1 MLMRTI
7 GLLVLLFSSLFSF
20 AQPVDLSKG
29 LVAYYPFNGNAND
42 ESGNGNHGVVRSAT
56 LTADRFNNPGCAYQ
70 FGDSSYIELPP
81 NTYIYGN
88 FTIALWVNVKEPS
101 TCGRILE
108 FGSGPWTNN
117 VAISSSFENTDK
129 PCLSLCNKN
138 ICNNIVSEQGI
149 EPERWVFLCV
159 TLKNSHVEFYK
170 NGKLWLRS
178 RNGVMPLPEL
188 RSMCYIGKSSWSD
201 NLNKNVLIDD
211 IRVYNR
217 VLSEEEIKALNNLS
231 TKDTNGKS
239 DVDVDIPV
247 NASAKGNTYALIVG
261 NEDYSSSQTDINA
274 EVNVEFAENDARTF
288 REYCV
293 KTLGIPEKNVKLL
306 VNATGSRMMQNLDLI
321 SKIAKA
327 SEGKAELIFY
337 YAGHGLPDEQT
348 KEPFLIPVDVNG
360 TDLTYAVKLADVY
373 KKLTENPAMR
383 VIAFIDACFSGG
395 ARNQGLVAIR
405 GVKVRPKEELVGSNL
420 VVFTSSS
427 GDESSAA
434 YKEMKHGLFTYYLL
448 KKLQQTKGDCTYAEL
463 DEYLRKEVSINS
475 LVVNKRQQTPQVVGG
490 PDVGDSWKEWKI
502 K

>member
-1 MLMRTI
+1 MRTV
-7 GLLVLLFSSLFSF
+7 GLLAILFSSLFSV
-20 AQPVDLSKG
+20 AQPVDLKSG

-42 ESGNGNHGVVRSAT
+42 ESGNGNHGVVRGAT
-56 LTADRFNNPGCAYQ
+56 LTADRLNNLSSAYR
-70 FGDSSYIELPP
+70 FVDSTYIELPP

-88 FTIALWVNVKEPS
+88 FTIALWVNVKQRS
-101 TCGRILE
+101 TWGRIIE

-117 VAISSSFENTDK
+117 VAISSSFESSDK

-138 ICNNIVSEQGI
+138 ICNNIVTETGL
-149 EPERWVFLCV
+149 EPDRWVFLCV

-178 RNGVMPLPEL
+178 LNGVIPQPEL
-188 RSMCYIGKSSWSD
+188 RSMCYIGKSSWPN
-201 NLNKNVLIDD
+201 NLNKEVLIDD

-217 VLSEEEIKALNNLS
+217 VLSEAEIIALSNLS
-231 TKDTNGKS
+231 AKETNGKS
-239 DVDVDIPV
+239 EVDLNIPV
-247 NASAKGNTYALIVG
+247 NATAKANTYALIIG

-274 EVNVEFAENDARTF
+274 EVNVEFAENDARVF

-293 KTLGIPEKNVKLL
+293 KTLGIPEKNVTLL

-337 YAGHGLPDEQT
+337 YAGHGLPHEQT
-348 KEPFLIPVDVNG
+348 KEPYLIPVDVNG

-373 KKLTENPAMR
+373 KKLTENPAIR
-383 VIAFIDACFSGG
+383 VTAFIDACFSGG
-395 ARNQGLVAIR
+395 ARNQGLVALR

-448 KKLQQTKGDCTYAEL
+448 KKLQITKGSCTYAEL
-463 DEYLRKEVSINS
+463 DEYLRKEVSVTS

-490 PDVGDSWKEWKI
+490 PEVGDRWKEWTI